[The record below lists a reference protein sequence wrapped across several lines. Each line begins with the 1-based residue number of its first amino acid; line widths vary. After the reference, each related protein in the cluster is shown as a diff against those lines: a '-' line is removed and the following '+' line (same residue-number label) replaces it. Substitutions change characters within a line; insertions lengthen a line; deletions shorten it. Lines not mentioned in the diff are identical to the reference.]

1 MRKIFAGQGR
11 VERPLL
17 IFLLSRRF
25 KGKEKGAEM
34 AGHTV
39 ESSPQAYARAG
50 GVLYLIIIVAGIFA
64 EVFVRSKLIVPGDA
78 AATANNIM
86 GSELLW
92 RFSIAGDLIMHVCD
106 VPLTM
111 IFYVLLRP
119 VNRNLAL
126 LAAFFTLVQ
135 TAVLVANKLSL
146 LNPLFLLGNA
156 DYLNVFEPRQRQA
169 LAYLAVKSHGYGFGV
184 GLIFF
189 GCGCL
194 VLGTLIFKSGYLPKI
209 LGVLMQV
216 AGVCY
221 LVNSFTLL
229 LAPAFASTLLLAP
242 AFLGELSLCLWLLVK
257 GVNVPKWKE
266 LAAA

>member
-1 MRKIFAGQGR
+1 
-11 VERPLL
+11 
-17 IFLLSRRF
+17 
-25 KGKEKGAEM
+25 M
-34 AGHTV
+34 AGHAA
-39 ESSPQAYARAG
+39 ESSPQAYARTG
-50 GVLYLIIIVAGIFA
+50 GVLYLIIIVAGLLGEI
-64 EVFVRSKLIVPGDA
+64 FVRSKLVVSGDA
-78 AATANNIM
+78 TATANNIM

-92 RFSIAGDLIMHVCD
+92 RISIAGDLIMHICD

-135 TAVLVANKLSL
+135 TAVLVANKMSL
-146 LNPLFLLGNA
+146 LAALFLLGNA
-156 DYLNVFEPRQRQA
+156 DYLNAFEPSQRHA
-169 LAYLAVKSHGYGFGV
+169 LAYLLIKSHGYGFGV

-194 VLGTLIFKSGYLPKI
+194 VLGYLIFRSGYLPKI
-209 LGVLMQV
+209 LGVLMQI
-216 AGVCY
+216 AGLSY

-229 LAPAFASTLLLAP
+229 LAPAFASTLLLVP
-242 AFLGELSLCLWLLVK
+242 AFLAELSLCLWLLVK

-266 LAAA
+266 LAAARVEGWA